1 MDNNNELKKY
11 YGNERTEE
19 VRDMIQR
26 MPRKFGY
33 IITLIV
39 LFIFSM
45 LVFFGWVIRYPDI
58 VRGQIIINA
67 TVSPIKLIANSSG
80 RIRLNGLTSQ
90 SSVETGDVVA
100 YIESPTSY
108 EAIKKITKILNNY
121 DPSNVNNTAILSGL
135 PAKVPLGELTPY
147 YYTFMASLHQ
157 LEIFNTSRL
166 YDKQIASLNNLLAE
180 QIRQSGN
187 NRDKL
192 ELSVQSMNFTHKFYQ
207 RDSLLHQE
215 KVSAEIEVDR
225 SKLEYLASKR
235 NHSVALSDVIESDK
249 AEKQTAS
256 RITELEIQ
264 KAEKIKEL
272 ELDLL
277 TTYNALK
284 NNISIWEEKYLFKA
298 PFKGKI
304 QFLRFWTDNQF
315 IQAGEQVFTVVPD
328 THMPY
333 GQVSLPAMGAG
344 KVKAT
349 QEVIIKLDD
358 FPYLEYGSVN
368 GVVEDVSLTTNT
380 EKTQQGNIETY
391 LVTVKF
397 DKGLKTNYGKEIAFK
412 QESKGIAE
420 IVTNDRKLIDRFFDN
435 LRYVLEQ

>member
-11 YGNERTEE
+11 HGNERTEE
-19 VRDMIQR
+19 VKDMIQR

-45 LVFFGWVIRYPDI
+45 LLFFGWAVRYPDI
-58 VRGQIIINA
+58 VKGQIIINA

-90 SSVETGDVVA
+90 SSVETGEVVA
-100 YIESPTSY
+100 YIDNATSY

-121 DPSNVNNTAILSGL
+121 DPFNVNNTAILSGL
-135 PAKVPLGELTPY
+135 PAKVPLGELTSY

-157 LEIFNTSRL
+157 LENFNTSRL

-192 ELSVQSMNFTHKFYQ
+192 ELSAQSMNFTHKFYQ

-215 KVSAEIEVDR
+215 KISAEAEVDR

-235 NHSVALSDVIESDK
+235 NHTVALSEVIESDK
-249 AEKQTAS
+249 AEKQTVS

-264 KAEKIKEL
+264 KAEKRKEL

-277 TTYNALK
+277 TAYNALK

-315 IQAGEQVFTVVPD
+315 IQAGEPVFTVVPD
-328 THMPY
+328 SHIPY
-333 GQVSLPAMGAG
+333 GQVYLPAMGAG
-344 KVKAT
+344 KVKAQ

-420 IVTNDRKLIDRFFDN
+420 IVTNDRRLIHRFFDN